1 MAASQNRK
9 VADAAEN
16 MPVKIPRKRFE
27 ELVEDALRQIPEEIW
42 KCVDNLVVS
51 VEEENSDEADLLGL
65 YEGIPLT
72 DRGDYSGMIMPDRI
86 YIYRKPIC
94 ALSELE
100 EEVIE
105 QIRITVVHEVAH
117 HFGIEDERLEELG
130 YD

>member
-1 MAASQNRK
+1 MVVGWDRE
-9 VADAAEN
+9 VADADEN
-16 MPVKIPRKRFE
+16 MPVKIPRRRFE

-42 KCVDNLVVS
+42 ECVDNLVVS

-72 DRGDYSGMIMPDRI
+72 DRTDYSGMIMPDRI

>member
-1 MAASQNRK
+1 MANAGES
-9 VADAAEN
+9 
-16 MPVKIPRKRFE
+16 MPVKIPRRRFE

-42 KCVDNLVVS
+42 ECVDNLVVS

-65 YEGIPLT
+65 YDGIPLT
-72 DRGDYSGMIMPDRI
+72 DRTDYSGMIMPDRI

-117 HFGIEDERLEELG
+117 HFGIEDERLAELG

>member
-1 MAASQNRK
+1 MAASRDRK
-9 VADAAEN
+9 VADAGEN

-65 YEGIPLT
+65 YDGIPLT